1 MGYLAISTNVRR
13 YQTHHRCHIFFFQE
27 DSALVHMHV
36 PATQSNCCG
45 SLEFL
50 SLKPCPPQQ
59 PELNALTTR
68 FRKSY
73 SSMSMSRES
82 KTLKKSSKCLNSGN
96 ALIQHSSKKCN
107 FCISPFYQ
115 VVQKHKLFDVA

>member
-45 SLEFL
+45 SLDFL
-50 SLKPCPPQQ
+50 SPEPCSQQ

-68 FRKSY
+68 FRESY
-73 SSMSMSRES
+73 SSVSMSRES
-82 KTLKKSSKCLNSGN
+82 KTLKKSSSNWLNTSN
-96 ALIQHSSKKCN
+96 VLIQHFSEKCI
-107 FCISPFYQ
+107 FSCFRILSGSAEAH
-115 VVQKHKLFDVA
+115 VI